1 MIQAIRA
8 SIAIVVSRW
17 VAILLRATGRAGTSL
32 PGLVATRLSPQLV
45 HRLLRQLDTCVLV
58 TGTNGK
64 TTTTEYLHALLS
76 QDADPW
82 LVNRG
87 GANLLQGL
95 LAALLTVCDARGR
108 LRIRRAVLEVDE
120 ATLPLI
126 AQSAHPRLVVLT
138 NVMRD
143 QLDRYG
149 EIDQTLALLRR
160 GLSDPAITLVANAD
174 DPLCAALAEGRT
186 GTVLYGFSSEV
197 ATPGFPDGVRDGA
210 FCLQCGEEL
219 HYSGYFYG
227 QFGLYDCEHCGFGR
241 IEPHFTGR
249 VSSGEAITQLEI
261 SEVAGRTAIQY
272 SVSQVLSGLY
282 NAYNLLSAVAAARTL
297 GVAPDRL
304 HAGLARF
311 SPPIGRMQVFAGD
324 PECVLALIKNP
335 AGANSVLRALM
346 NDPREMA
353 VCFAINDQ
361 DADGRDVSWLWDVS
375 VEDFISTVACQRFY
389 CAGTRAADMALRLAY
404 AGVPRDRLT
413 VLAALADVTEIACAG
428 PVQVFYILS
437 TYTALH
443 PLAER
448 LPGRI
453 RVPRAVGQEDSA

>member
-17 VAILLRATGRAGTSL
+17 VATVLRWTGRAGTSL
-32 PGLVATRLSPQLV
+32 PGLVATRISPQLV

-76 QDADPW
+76 QDADRW

-95 LAALLTVCDARGR
+95 LAALLTVSDARGR

-149 EIDQTLALLRR
+149 EIDQTLALLNR
-160 GLSDPAITLVANAD
+160 GLSDPSVTLVANAD
-174 DPLCAALAEGRT
+174 DPLCAALAEGRMD
-186 GTVLYGFSSEV
+186 TVLYGFSSEV
-197 ATPGFPDGVRDGA
+197 ATPGCPDGVRDGA
-210 FCLQCGEEL
+210 FCLKCGAEL
-219 HYSGYFYG
+219 TYAGYFYG
-227 QFGLYDCEHCGFGR
+227 QFGMYECGHCGFGR
-241 IEPHFTGR
+241 VEPHFTGR
-249 VSSGEAITQLEI
+249 VSSCDGFRQLEVE
-261 SEVAGRTAIQY
+261 EVARRTSIQY
-272 SVSQVLSGLY
+272 SVALGLSGLY
-282 NAYNLLSAVAAARTL
+282 NAYNLLAAVAAARTL

-304 HAGLARF
+304 NEGVARF
-311 SPPIGRMQVFAGD
+311 SPPIGRMQVFPGD
-324 PECVLALIKNP
+324 PESVLALIKNP
-335 AGANSVLRALM
+335 AGANSVLRALIQ
-346 NDPREMA
+346 DPREMA

-361 DADGRDVSWLWDVS
+361 DADGRDVSWLWDVD
-375 VEDFISTVACQRFY
+375 VEDFVATVTCQRFY

-404 AGVPRDRLT
+404 AGVPRERVT
-413 VLAALADVTEIACAG
+413 VLAALDDVTGIACG
-428 PVQVFYILS
+428 GQVQVLYVLS

-448 LPGRI
+448 LPRRLGLR
-453 RVPRAVGQEDSA
+453 RMVSEEVHA